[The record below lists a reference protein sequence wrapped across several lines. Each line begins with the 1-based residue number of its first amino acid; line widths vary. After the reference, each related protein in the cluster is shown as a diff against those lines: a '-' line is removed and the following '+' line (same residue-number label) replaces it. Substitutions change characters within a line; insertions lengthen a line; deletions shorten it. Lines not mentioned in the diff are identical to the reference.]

1 VTTPDLLAALE
12 PVVVVLESLGVAY
25 YVAGSVASSAHGVPR
40 ASIDADI
47 VTALAFEHVQP
58 LVTRLKP
65 AYYVDEIRVRSAF
78 ESRRSFN
85 VIHLAT
91 MFKVDVFVTKGRPF
105 DRESMGRA
113 RPMTLGDAPEQRLFA
128 VASLEDTILAKVEW
142 FRAGGETSERQWT
155 DVCGL
160 LKAAG
165 SQLDREYL
173 ARWGQAI
180 GVHDLLERAYRD
192 VAS

>member
-12 PVVVVLESLGVAY
+12 PVVAVLESLDVAY

-47 VTALAFEHVQP
+47 VTALTFEHVQP
-58 LVTRLKP
+58 VVTRLKP
-65 AYYVDEIRVRSAF
+65 AYYVDEIRVRSAI

-91 MFKVDVFVTKGRPF
+91 MFKVDVFVTRGRPF
-105 DRESMGRA
+105 DRASMERA
-113 RPMTLGDAPEQRLFA
+113 QPMTLGDAPDQRLFV
-128 VASLEDTILAKVEW
+128 VASLEDTILAKLEW

-165 SQLDREYL
+165 SHVDREYL
-173 ARWGQAI
+173 DRWGRAI
-180 GVHDLLERAYRD
+180 GVHDLLERVYRD

>member
-12 PVVVVLESLGVAY
+12 PVVAVLESLGVAY

-47 VTALAFEHVQP
+47 VTALAFAHVPP

-65 AYYVDEIRVRSAF
+65 AYYVDETRVRSAI

-105 DRESMGRA
+105 DRESMERA
-113 RPMTLGDAPEQRLFA
+113 RPMTLGDALDQRLFA
-128 VASLEDTILAKVEW
+128 VASLEDTILAKLEW

-165 SQLDREYL
+165 SQLDRGYL
-173 ARWGQAI
+173 GRWGKAL